1 MEDGGL
7 VFLFAFDPP
16 PETKLYEVIPMPG
29 EKVSLSSYFI
39 NLLFFLYF
47 AILFAER
54 LQSVVR
60 SIADPAVHPM
70 GSGFHRYVYVMTFCS
85 LAVGV
90 IFLLATNYALFPALF
105 TRSAEV
111 YAKVDLG
118 TLSIASGILL
128 LSGMV
133 HTEYTIAP
141 LQFVAYG
148 ALIIAMFI
156 RTATVT
162 PSSGNPALLWLSLI
176 YLTAFSMA
184 IPVMYESQIHLS
196 TLFHVIEAVTAILLV
211 FVFTYFMRIVFVG
224 DATNLFF
231 WLPILVT
238 AVLDGVLIAMRW
250 NEKVNAFVLIFL
262 IVTCV
267 LFCVGKT
274 LSLVKK

>member
-1 MEDGGL
+1 MRDRGARFFSSR
-7 VFLFAFDPP
+7 VTTPK
-16 PETKLYEVIPMPG
+16 TKLYEVIPMPG

-90 IFLLATNYALFPALF
+90 IFLIVTNYALFPALF
-105 TRSAEV
+105 TRSATV

-118 TLSIASGILL
+118 TLSIAAGILL

-184 IPVMYESQIHLS
+184 IPVMYESQIGLS

-250 NEKVNAFVLIFL
+250 KEKVNTFVLIFL
-262 IVTCV
+262 IVACV

>member
-1 MEDGGL
+1 M
-7 VFLFAFDPP
+7 V
-16 PETKLYEVIPMPG
+16 G

-47 AILFAER
+47 AILFTER

-90 IFLLATNYALFPALF
+90 IFLIVTNYALFPALF
-105 TRSAEV
+105 TRSAKV
-111 YAKVDLG
+111 YAKVNLG
-118 TLSIASGILL
+118 TLSIAAGILL

-133 HTEYTIAP
+133 HTEYTITP

-184 IPVMYESQIHLS
+184 IPVMYETQGGLS
-196 TLFHVIEAVTAILLV
+196 TLVHVIEAVTAILLV

-238 AVLDGVLIAMRW
+238 AVLDGVLIALRW
-250 NEKVNAFVLIFL
+250 KGTGVTFVLIFL
-262 IVTCV
+262 IVACV

>member
-7 VFLFAFDPP
+7 FFSSRLTHPRK
-16 PETKLYEVIPMPG
+16 TKLYEVIPMPG

-90 IFLLATNYALFPALF
+90 IFLIVTNYALFPALF

-184 IPVMYESQIHLS
+184 IPVMYESQIRLS

-262 IVTCV
+262 IVACV

>member
-7 VFLFAFDPP
+7 FFSSRLTHPRK
-16 PETKLYEVIPMPG
+16 TKLYEVIPMPG

-39 NLLFFLYF
+39 NFLFFLYF

-90 IFLLATNYALFPALF
+90 IFLIVTNYALFPALF
-105 TRSAEV
+105 TRGAEV

-184 IPVMYESQIHLS
+184 IPVMYESQIRLS

-262 IVTCV
+262 IVACV

>member
-1 MEDGGL
+1 M
-7 VFLFAFDPP
+7 V
-16 PETKLYEVIPMPG
+16 G

-60 SIADPAVHPM
+60 SIVDPAVHPM

-90 IFLLATNYALFPALF
+90 IFLVVTNYALFPALF

-118 TLSIASGILL
+118 TLSIAAGILL

-184 IPVMYESQIHLS
+184 IPVMYESQIRLS

-231 WLPILVT
+231 WLPMLVT

-250 NEKVNAFVLIFL
+250 KEKVNAFVLIFL
-262 IVTCV
+262 IVACV

-274 LSLVKK
+274 LLLVKK